1 MEGIDFYLI
10 TAAVQVSNEP
20 KACKYFSKS
29 KTQNKPKQQPD
40 TKKFRACHVPKSYI
54 CLVHYVN
61 NQFLEYS
68 ITSISYKSS
77 DGSCQNITKDEE
89 LRAAYLSGYKVDKF
103 LQVWVY
109 ASEKPKASPCHS
121 SQECA
126 PEFIKECYFVPCYK
140 KHSLNEICN
149 KCHNSDMVNV
159 YDEPK
164 LNTIRYIIRSEVKNY
179 LPKLQSAL
187 CGSFSL
193 QIHENISCNNCGAVN
208 IQGPRF
214 KCSVCSNFD
223 FCESCEKSTPHEH
236 PFIKI
241 RSPEMAPKMIIC
253 AVDDSKKKIVKPKNR
268 QCDSETR
275 LLCRFVKDVIGNED
289 DVHESGNVFI
299 KGWRLRNDGRT
310 EWPAGCKLVF
320 TNGDFGGDSADLP
333 CLLPGEERDVTVTC
347 RCPDKDGRY
356 NSYWRAIDPTGNRFG
371 QRLTIKIIVKNKEEG
386 GNESLDRL
394 VEIFRNPDLVR
405 LAYEK
410 AGKSAQKA
418 AEILIS
424 GSLDSITS

>member
-10 TAAVQVSNEP
+10 TPNTQIPISAKP
-20 KACKYFSKS
+20 CKFFNKS
-29 KTQNKPKQQPD
+29 KTGCKQKQPEL
-40 TKKFRACHVPKSYI
+40 KRNRSQFIPRSYI
-54 CLVHYVN
+54 CLVHYIT
-61 NQFLEYS
+61 NQFKEYS
-68 ITSISYKSS
+68 VTSIAYKLS
-77 DGSCQNITKDEE
+77 DGSCGNITKDEE
-89 LRAAYLSGYKVDKF
+89 LIKAYTAGCKQEKY
-103 LQVWVY
+103 LQIWVY
-109 ASEKPKASPCHS
+109 ATEKPKSSPCAS
-121 SQECA
+121 AQECA

-140 KHSLNEICN
+140 KHSKNESCF
-149 KCHNSDMVNV
+149 KCKNSDMVNV

-164 LNTIRYIIRSEVKNY
+164 LNTIRYIIRSEIKNY

-187 CGSFSL
+187 CGSLTL
-193 QIHENISCNNCGAVN
+193 QIHENISCNNCGALS
-208 IQGPRF
+208 IQGPRY
-214 KCSVCSNFD
+214 KCSVCTNFD
-223 FCESCEKSTPHEH
+223 FCESCEKSVHHEH

-241 RSPEMAPKMIIC
+241 RSPEMAPKAIFC
-253 AVDDSKKKIVKPKNR
+253 AVDESKKKLVKPKNR

-289 DVHESGNVFI
+289 DVHEPGNVFI

-310 EWPAGCKLVF
+310 EWPAGCKLAF
-320 TNGDFGGDSADLP
+320 TNGDFGGDDANLP
-333 CLLPGEERDVTVTC
+333 CLMPGEERDVAVTC

-371 QRLTIKIIVKNKEEG
+371 QRLTIKIIVKSKEEG
-386 GNESLDRL
+386 RNESLNAL
-394 VEIFRNPDLVR
+394 IEIFNNPELVR

-424 GSLDSITS
+424 GSLGNITS